1 MEFAEDGEAA
11 VEMARK
17 QAYDIILMDLQMPKM
32 NGYEATRQIRKM
44 LKTTTSIIACTAHSL
59 VGERMK
65 CIEAGMNDYISK
77 PYTEAVLV
85 EAIQK
90 ALREK

>member
-1 MEFAEDGEAA
+1 
-11 VEMARK
+11 
-17 QAYDIILMDLQMPKM
+17 MDLQMPKM
-32 NGYEATRQIRKM
+32 NGYEATKQIRK
-44 LKTTTSIIACTAHSL
+44 TVEAETPIIACTAHSL

-77 PYTEAVLV
+77 PYTEAILV

-90 ALREK
+90 ALDER